1 MQKLS
6 GLALLSVL
14 VGGVLFAAPAVAA
27 QHAKDATVSVPIQLA
42 KTPGSGEV
50 FVYLEIPRDPSK
62 LGIPQVL
69 DEVPLTTIVIK
80 SSGSLKIDLP
90 ITRQVL
96 AHTSSGLAT
105 YVFSAWFGDNRAV
118 SQASVPVA
126 PRPGNAAAALAGSMA
141 TIMFSPFEKVTPL
154 SRPDPVMCRLVAD
167 GKEVERTNLIGQM
180 QDSEGKG
187 SHVKFVYKTSAD
199 STFGVG
205 ASGSPAK
212 NYTVSGSFTI
222 TNSMSGSGGV
232 PEGAGFNGFLY
243 GHFYRQLYEQQAA
256 ADPICGPHYVSKYVK
271 AVGDAFTKPR
281 NKTKTPKKDPYGRCG
296 QDPHGDATMVS
307 HGGTF
312 DSDRAKATTYSAAAT
327 IYNLSVSGSTG
338 YTSDI
343 DINYTNNSNREEF
356 VCGNSD
362 MPNAPILWSNNSQG
376 R

>member
-1 MQKLS
+1 MRKLS

-14 VGGVLFAAPAVAA
+14 TSGVLFATPAAAA
-27 QHAKDATVSVPIQLA
+27 QHAKDATVSVPIHLA
-42 KTPGSGEV
+42 KAPGSGKV
-50 FVYLEIPRDPSK
+50 LVYLEIPLDLSK
-62 LGIPQVL
+62 LGIPQKL
-69 DEVPLTTIVIK
+69 DEVLLTTIVING
-80 SSGSLKIDLP
+80 SGSLNIDLP
-90 ITRQVL
+90 ITKQVL

-105 YVFSAWFGDNRAV
+105 YVFSAWFGDDRAV
-118 SQASVPVA
+118 SEASVPVA
-126 PRPGNAAAALAGSMA
+126 PRPGNAAAAMAGSMA
-141 TIMFSPFEKVTPL
+141 TIRFSPFAKVTP
-154 SRPDPVMCRLVAD
+154 SSQPDPVMCRLVAD

-180 QDSEGKG
+180 QDSGAKG

-205 ASGSPAK
+205 VSGSPVK

-232 PEGAGFNGFLY
+232 PEGPGFNGFLY
-243 GHFYRQLYEQQAA
+243 GHFYRQRYEQQAA

-271 AVGDAFTKPR
+271 AVGDAFTKPK
-281 NKTKTPKKDPYGRCG
+281 NKTKMPKKDPYGRCRH
-296 QDPHGDATMVS
+296 DPHGDATMVA
-307 HGGTF
+307 HGGSF

-343 DINYTNNSNREEF
+343 DINYTNSSNREEYI
-356 VCGNSD
+356 CGNAD